1 MPSTPSL
8 RPFPKDSFQTAF
20 IFLNGQDMITNQT
33 QEEVGGGINRLYR
46 ACASAETEELAE
58 LGSEPVPDDTAH

>member
-1 MPSTPSL
+1 MPSTPCL

-58 LGSEPVPDDTAH
+58 HGSEPVPDDTAH

>member
-1 MPSTPSL
+1 
-8 RPFPKDSFQTAF
+8 
-20 IFLNGQDMITNQT
+20 MITNQT

-58 LGSEPVPDDTAH
+58 HGSEPVPDDTAH